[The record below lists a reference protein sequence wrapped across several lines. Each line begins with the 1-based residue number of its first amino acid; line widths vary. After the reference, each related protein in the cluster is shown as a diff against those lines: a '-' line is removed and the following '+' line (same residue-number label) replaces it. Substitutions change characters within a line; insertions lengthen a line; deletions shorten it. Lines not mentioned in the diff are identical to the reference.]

1 MRHLGLHLSQKC
13 NIIIFMNTNISEW
26 LERKTGDTKRQ
37 MALKLGHTPSTFNRN
52 IETAEVIIAVCRHY
66 GINPAEGLVAAGILE
81 AEEINDA
88 AAEAD
93 LRNISEMTL
102 LEEVLRRAAEREN
115 ISDIQPLTLVD
126 QYPDYSNMSVEDAR
140 NYDLAA
146 KEADK
151 NIGHDEMPNEP

>member
-1 MRHLGLHLSQKC
+1 
-13 NIIIFMNTNISEW
+13 MNTNISEW
-26 LERKTGDTKRQ
+26 LEQKTGNTKRQ

-52 IETAEVIIAVCRHY
+52 IETAEVIIAVCRNY
-66 GINPAEGLVAAGILE
+66 GINPVEGLIAAEILE
-81 AEEINDA
+81 SEEINDA

-93 LRNISEMTL
+93 LRNISEITL
-102 LEEVLRRAAEREN
+102 LEEVLRRAAEREDV
-115 ISDIQPLTLVD
+115 SDIQPLSLVD
-126 QYPDYSNMSVEDAR
+126 KYPDYSNMSVEDAR